1 MLVLAIETSC
11 DETSIAI
18 LQASKQALSKL
29 KSGCSLNLSEI
40 DANFKS
46 FLVSTK
52 VLGSVVSS
60 QIKIHQ
66 KYGGVIPEVGAR
78 QHSKNIHQ
86 VLDLCLSSKNLSDQD
101 NQLDNKLDILAK
113 IDIIAVTVKPG
124 LVSALRVGVEFAKSL
139 KFFLE
144 AKFKKQTQLI
154 EVNHLQGHIF
164 SSFLDQGF
172 NNLTNKNNRQ
182 ELIFPHLHLLVSGGN
197 TQLYS
202 LENPFE
208 AKLLGQTLDDAAGE
222 TLDKIGRMLG
232 LPYPGGVFVSKI
244 AKNCQTNYF
253 EFPVSM
259 KNSKGLNF
267 SFSGLKTA
275 VRYFLQKSKIPDFGF
290 EKPLTD
296 KELSLL
302 AESNSLANPKLE
314 FIKKVCISAQSVLVA
329 QLVLQTKKAYK
340 NQEFESLGLSGG
352 VSANPLLRQELS
364 QISSNRVFLPTPEL
378 TGDNAIMIGL
388 AGLIEGA
395 ILE

>member
-18 LQASKQALSKL
+18 LEINEQSLSKL
-29 KSGCSLNLSEI
+29 KSGRSLNLPEI

-46 FLVSTK
+46 FLTSTK
-52 VLGSVVSS
+52 VLSSVVSS

-86 VLDLCLSSKNLSDQD
+86 VLDLCLSSKSFCHQDSQLS
-101 NQLDNKLDILAK
+101 NKLDILAK
-113 IDIIAVTVKPG
+113 IDAIAVTIKPG
-124 LVSALRVGVEFAKSL
+124 LASALRVGAEFAKSL

-144 AKFKKQTQLI
+144 AKFKKQIQLI

-164 SSFLDQGF
+164 SSFLDQDF
-172 NNLTNKNNRQ
+172 NNLTNKDNYQ
-182 ELIFPHLHLLVSGGN
+182 ELVFPHLHLLVSGGN

-202 LENPFE
+202 LENPFKI
-208 AKLLGQTLDDAAGE
+208 KLLGQTLDDAAGE

-244 AKNCQTNYF
+244 AKNYKTNYF

-259 KNSKGLNF
+259 KNSKDSNF

-275 VRYFLQKSKIPDFGF
+275 VRYFLQKSKIPDFSF
-290 EKPLTD
+290 EKPLIS

-302 AESNSLANPKLE
+302 TESESLGCPKLE
-314 FIKKVCISAQSVLVA
+314 FIKKVCISAQSVLVD

-340 NQEFESLGLSGG
+340 SQKFESLGLSGG

-364 QISSNRVFLPTPEL
+364 QIMSNRVFLPTPEL

-388 AGLIEGA
+388 AGLIDSA
-395 ILE
+395 ITE